1 MIHSFIL
8 LVRVSEVS
16 FLGKYTL
23 SSVETK
29 SVKNIEPPFFLFGK
43 MMPFLCI
50 SGHLEFSHHSKLKKK
65 NVFLKITNFSKKGG
79 STLFTLL
86 TSTEVRISK

>member
-50 SGHLEFSHHSKLKKK
+50 SGHLEFSHHSKFKK

-86 TSTEVRISK
+86 TEVRISK